1 MTFELGTIVCTL
13 SIKKLIDEGPSQK
26 ETVSECLRRHSVQDW
41 GDLCEED
48 KEMNDLALE
57 NER

>member
-13 SIKKLIDEGPSQK
+13 SIRDLIGQGERQLEVVQD
-26 ETVSECLRRHSVQDW
+26 CLRRHSDEDW

-48 KEMNDLALE
+48 KELNDQALE